1 MATGTAVGSSS
12 IAVRMKRTVFWT
24 KHGDTRQ
31 TRSLWASWPAA
42 PAGRARARRQRL
54 EMYAEE
60 LVAIADHAA
69 RGTSHPEA
77 INQARL
83 RTDTRKWVLS
93 KLLPETYG
101 NRVKLT
107 GDLEVPPRNRKV
119 IEFVHTQPPPP
130 DTSNSLRP
138 LNSSKP

>member
-1 MATGTAVGSSS
+1 
-12 IAVRMKRTVFWT
+12 
-24 KHGDTRQ
+24 
-31 TRSLWASWPAA
+31 
-42 PAGRARARRQRL
+42 
-54 EMYAEE
+54 MYAEE